1 MACPVWNGALTQQE
15 ERAIERIQRTALAII
30 RGEEHTTYSE
40 ALEYFEMDTL
50 KVRREALCL
59 NFAQNF
65 HTGLQKT
72 KVLSIPEVIS
82 CPLFPLRPEPEDS
95 ENPQSL
101 TSPTC

>member
-1 MACPVWNGALTQQE
+1 M
-15 ERAIERIQRTALAII
+15 
-30 RGEEHTTYSE
+30 YSE

-50 KVRREALCL
+50 KDRREALYL
-59 NFAQNF
+59 KFAIKA
-65 HTGLQKT
+65 QKNPKFSHWFT
-72 KVLSIPEVIS
+72 KNEVWSIPEVIS